1 MLCLFLFAP
10 MPRGAFMGFQMIF
23 LFSLFLLPEA
33 ERLLSASACPMN
45 ETGGRTQSDKP
56 ERMLVATRLNKFR
69 RIGNK
74 HTSFVVVCPFH
85 ASGEVFFFQ
94 TASSFYGFSPEV
106 FSTQSASVFVYLHF
120 APFSEP
126 HQAVIS
132 VLGAKVIPGLDGKA
146 RSSLLFSAEISSPSG
161 SISPKNLAFPNPY
174 LFKHPKRKRPMRQ
187 KDA

>member
-1 MLCLFLFAP
+1 MPLSFAP
-10 MPRGAFMGFQMIF
+10 MPRGAFTGFQMIF
-23 LFSLFLLPEA
+23 LFLLSLLPEA
-33 ERLLSASACPMN
+33 ESECRVCPSAPWMKQTDTHSRANREEWLLSPGWTSPVGSEN
-45 ETGGRTQSDKP
+45 
-56 ERMLVATRLNKFR
+56 N
-69 RIGNK
+69 

-85 ASGEVFFFQ
+85 ASGDVFFFQ
-94 TASSFYGFSPEV
+94 TVSSFYGFSPKV

-120 APFSEP
+120 TPFSEP
-126 HQAVIS
+126 HQSVIF

-146 RSSLLFSAEISSPSG
+146 RSSLLFSAEISSPAG

>member
-1 MLCLFLFAP
+1 M
-10 MPRGAFMGFQMIF
+10 Q
-23 LFSLFLLPEA
+23 SV
-33 ERLLSASACPMN
+33 SACPMN
-45 ETGGRTQSDKP
+45 ETDGHTQPGKPGR
-56 ERMLVATRLNKFR
+56 MIVVAQLNKFR
-69 RIGNK
+69 RIGNN

-85 ASGEVFFFQ
+85 ASGDVFFLLVILFF
-94 TASSFYGFSPEV
+94 TDFPLKF

-120 APFSEP
+120 APFSKP
-126 HQAVIS
+126 HQSVIF

-146 RSSLLFSAEISSPSG
+146 RSSLLFSAEISSPAG

>member
-1 MLCLFLFAP
+1 M
-10 MPRGAFMGFQMIF
+10 Q
-23 LFSLFLLPEA
+23 SV
-33 ERLLSASACPMN
+33 SVCPMN
-45 ETGGRTQSDKP
+45 EADGHTQPGKPGRMIVVARLDKSCRLGKQSYFLCGG
-56 ERMLVATRLNKFR
+56 L
-69 RIGNK
+69 
-74 HTSFVVVCPFH
+74 PFSR
-85 ASGEVFFFQ
+85 SGDVFFILVVPYF
-94 TASSFYGFSPEV
+94 TDFPLKF

-126 HQAVIS
+126 HQSVIF

-146 RSSLLFSAEISSPSG
+146 RSSLLFSAEISSPAG

>member
-1 MLCLFLFAP
+1 M
-10 MPRGAFMGFQMIF
+10 Q
-23 LFSLFLLPEA
+23 SV
-33 ERLLSASACPMN
+33 SACPMN
-45 ETGGRTQSDKP
+45 ETGAHTQPDKP
-56 ERMLVATRLNKFR
+56 GRMIVAARLDKFR
-69 RIGNK
+69 RNGNN

-85 ASGEVFFFQ
+85 ASGDVFFLLVILFF
-94 TASSFYGFSPEV
+94 TDFPLKFFLPNLPLFSFTSI
-106 FSTQSASVFVYLHF
+106 F

-126 HQAVIS
+126 HQSVIF

>member
-1 MLCLFLFAP
+1 M
-10 MPRGAFMGFQMIF
+10 Q
-23 LFSLFLLPEA
+23 SV
-33 ERLLSASACPMN
+33 SACPMN
-45 ETGGRTQSDKP
+45 ETGAHTQPDKP
-56 ERMLVATRLNKFR
+56 GRMIVATRLNKFR
-69 RIGNK
+69 RIGNN

-85 ASGEVFFFQ
+85 APVMSFPFWLFL
-94 TASSFYGFSPEV
+94 FYGFSPEV
-106 FSTQSASVFVYLHF
+106 FSTQSASGFVYLHF

-126 HQAVIS
+126 HQSVIF
-132 VLGAKVIPGLDGKA
+132 VQGAKVIPGLDGKA